1 MALVRKTAI
10 QTLINTNLAT
20 AKTPKISPA
29 DHRPVAQG
37 IVNYIDNRF
46 LTNTQ
51 GVIFAGSQV
60 LGTLGTAYDY
70 SIPVPFNTTIDIL
83 DYVVIGCI
91 TCPVV
96 HTNNTRYYWMV
107 RDRSTTQFTLLL
119 QARYAATATAA
130 LTFEYLLVSPNEI
143 E

>member
-37 IVNYIDNRF
+37 IINYIDNRF
-46 LTNTQ
+46 LTNPQ
-51 GVIFAGSQV
+51 GAIFAGSQV
-60 LGTLGTAYDY
+60 LGTIGGVDY
-70 SIPVPFNTTIDIL
+70 EIPILFNTTIDIL
-83 DYVVIGCI
+83 DYIVIGCI
-91 TCPVV
+91 TCPIA
-96 HTNNTRYYWMV
+96 HTNNARNFWMV

-119 QARYAATATAA
+119 RNVNPVAPTAA